1 MINKNRPYKRTDR
14 VGDSIKSILGQIFL
28 NKLFLNDNGLVTI
41 TKVKVSRDL
50 RYAKVF
56 ISYYNSDDKY
66 YDVIKELDKNKKYL
80 RLHLGNQLPTK
91 YVPEINFHIDDT
103 LDYAFK
109 INNLI
114 KQTKKT

>member
-1 MINKNRPYKRTDR
+1 LINKNRPYKRTDR

-28 NKLFLNDNGLVTI
+28 NKLFLNHNGLMTI
-41 TKVKVSRDL
+41 TNVKVSRDL

-56 ISYYNSDDKY
+56 VSYYSDDGVFF
-66 YDVIKELDKNKKYL
+66 DILKELDKNKKYL
-80 RLHLGNQLPTK
+80 RLHLGHQLPTK
-91 YVPEINFHIDDT
+91 YVPELTFHLDDT

-114 KQTKKT
+114 KKTKKK